1 MHNRKFREFNYYRVL
16 LYDLYTIYKYPFKK
30 VHEVFNKILSR
41 IYKPVVVVIAA
52 LTPFADSKPRIRSCW
67 GKGKKKESVRKNIPY
82 KTVKYN
88 VQVYRAKQITF
99 GGMAVHRR

>member
-16 LYDLYTIYKYPFKK
+16 LYDLYTIYKYPIKK

-52 LTPFADSKPRIRSCW
+52 LTLSLILNQ
-67 GKGKKKESVRKNIPY
+67 ES
-82 KTVKYN
+82 
-88 VQVYRAKQITF
+88 
-99 GGMAVHRR
+99 GAVWERERRRRV